1 MQDEKVYAVDMQK
14 VLLLP
19 KCQPRNPFLFQGWSY
34 SMRRLRHFIR
44 TEIFAWHEAIRGRS
58 ATDVASAYYNVIKNS
73 DNVTKKFTFWVDNC
87 SAQNK
92 NWTLYSAFAT
102 FVNCEWGPEEITLKY
117 FEPGHSFMAADSVHG
132 RISTEMKKHP
142 NIYDFEQL
150 LKIIEQSSKKN

>member
-19 KCQPRNPFLFQGWSY
+19 KMSTKESFFVS
-34 SMRRLRHFIR
+34 RLVVFNE
-44 TEIFAWHEAIRGRS
+44 TFASLHKDGNICVMWHEAIRGRS

-102 FVNCEWGPEEITLKY
+102 FVN
-117 FEPGHSFMAADSVHG
+117 
-132 RISTEMKKHP
+132 
-142 NIYDFEQL
+142 
-150 LKIIEQSSKKN
+150 